1 MATPVGGVGS
11 TPLFGGL
18 SGYKRDAPSKPTSVP
33 GGNPAFRGKPNKP
46 GSAVGAPSIR
56 TSYNRQDQ
64 GTNVCIPYSRIVPL
78 HHLDHVGRV
87 QSGDVVFHSSYRV
100 NRTYLQPD
108 PRLTTVSMQT
118 DRVATKM
125 RLVGIDW
132 LNKQLG
138 GRPEYDSGIG
148 TPDGAY
154 VENWAVGENVILGT
168 PVGTEYIDPVSDN
181 VADEWRSLP
190 VLREWVCD
198 GVVLSNDE
206 PYCHTGNG
214 TNDSQL
220 FNIAVQGV
228 CALSNG
234 YCDFKGDGVESAH
247 RSFGA
252 TKDGYNDGGEPF
264 VHSTFQSFG
273 GEPFHHH
280 YPLQMF
286 DRKLRPMDTCFVGLV
301 CTKRILT
308 DAYRERLIRQTPKL
322 QSQYDAH
329 LFANPDDVAG
339 ATQAAIPG
347 AVQSFYTFHYV
358 CFSSNQAWEPR
369 SQARYNKATGL
380 FEGIEEMKVAQYGYA
395 DAPAKKA
402 TKHYEEAVQGETYDP
417 FVGPSR
423 REFEGMVGA
432 WKVGQIL
439 DISAK
444 KRDQYTGGPVDTT
457 TAVTVNVNIEFND
470 WRALRRSFDRPD
482 IGMRAPGARPWYH
495 IELSGIFSERL
506 GERAPGAVAAFQVAG
521 LPSAEALRAAQS
533 RYGDGYTN
541 PADDGASQAEIDK
554 HNAWML
560 YLKIHAHPRA
570 LFRLAANP
578 GAAPMDDAAYEQ
590 EIADVLAMS
599 TSSRDDERVFQWPT
613 MYMPL
618 LDAELTNIRTE
629 MESDNDDRMREAL
642 VAYPRRNDAAEPR
655 TASPFDDLFLQR
667 DNVRYKLLMN
677 LPIDPRTFNT
687 LQDLIGP
694 RDLATALDYSRAPLG
709 AVVGAVI
716 GSERRMLI
724 RSDLYRREGY
734 GNMPANRMLA
744 EPYAKTG
751 TGRPLLETEQ
761 YAFYPVGYRFYANGN
776 ELGVIGDGDDD
787 NDYDEQMRAA
797 YGSAHYTYEQ
807 SEEGHRPVFEAER
820 DYAADQRQELF
831 DLRNSPLTQLTSYQA
846 QLKTARN
853 LRIAGFGGG
862 FRARMNRVSTVGL
875 GRISYYE
882 GATFS
887 NGRVNT
893 FGPVGKAM
901 NALWLSIIDSA
912 RTVGEG
918 VNGVVGLRGYLTW
931 ASQYPGFAAGGPAF
945 GLAGFTVLR
954 RAGMPDVYD
963 VSNANPIPPN
973 ALLNEYP
980 DGEYLIP
987 DVDAL
992 LADKSWK
999 SMAPGDNFFRAAAL
1013 YRQGREL
1020 AGGVKAMVQFIDDYM
1035 AMHMLDGSPGMTKQD
1050 FIDWFTPPQAEELK
1064 QLVSDKMYLRA
1075 DRASEQYLELIQ
1087 SSLRFGPGQERV
1099 LRMVRDREGAAPAR
1113 APRST
1118 GTPAAPAA
1126 SSSSVEDVVMAPAS
1140 TGKSTGKAPAKAAA
1154 KPPSRRR
1161 PVPPVPTAAPT
1172 AATAARSPAPPSLG
1186 TTPEH
1191 AAVTSLSAESGAGA
1205 DLAAAVARSGRSPGT
1220 SPQHSPS
1227 VAAPTAAATTAP
1239 TPAAAAPQARP
1250 PARKRHATDAAGTS
1264 SGGQTSSLLSSIFGG
1279 SSGGSEAAPPA
1290 AAPTAAAPSNPL
1302 PSPSPSAASDEGAST
1317 GTGSSGRSRVR
1328 RPRDGR

>member
-724 RSDLYRREGY
+724 RSDLYQPRGLRQHARQPHARRAVRKDGHWS
-734 GNMPANRMLA
+734 AA
-744 EPYAKTG
+744 A
-751 TGRPLLETEQ
+751 
-761 YAFYPVGYRFYANGN
+761 
-776 ELGVIGDGDDD
+776 GDGAVRLLPGWV
-787 NDYDEQMRAA
+787 QILRKRQRA
-797 YGSAHYTYEQ
+797 GS
-807 SEEGHRPVFEAER
+807 HRRRRRRQTTTTSRCAQPTGPRTTRTNSPKRATGPSFEAER

-853 LRIAGFGGG
+853 LRIAGFWW
-862 FRARMNRVSTVGL
+862 RLPCAHEPRVDGGL
-875 GRISYYE
+875 GSHLVLRGCHVFKRPRQHVWPRRQGDE
-882 GATFS
+882 RAVALDHRFGAHG
-887 NGRVNT
+887 GRGRQRRRRVAWL
-893 FGPVGKAM
+893 PHVGKPVP
-901 NALWLSIIDSA
+901 
-912 RTVGEG
+912 R
-918 VNGVVGLRGYLTW
+918 
-931 ASQYPGFAAGGPAF
+931 
-945 GLAGFTVLR
+945 VLR
-954 RAGMPDVYD
+954 REGPRSA
-963 VSNANPIPPN
+963 
-973 ALLNEYP
+973 
-980 DGEYLIP
+980 
-987 DVDAL
+987 
-992 LADKSWK
+992 W
-999 SMAPGDNFFRAAAL
+999 
-1013 YRQGREL
+1013 
-1020 AGGVKAMVQFIDDYM
+1020 
-1035 AMHMLDGSPGMTKQD
+1035 
-1050 FIDWFTPPQAEELK
+1050 
-1064 QLVSDKMYLRA
+1064 
-1075 DRASEQYLELIQ
+1075 RASPC
-1087 SSLRFGPGQERV
+1087 F
-1099 LRMVRDREGAAPAR
+1099 
-1113 APRST
+1113 
-1118 GTPAAPAA
+1118 
-1126 SSSSVEDVVMAPAS
+1126 
-1140 TGKSTGKAPAKAAA
+1140 
-1154 KPPSRRR
+1154 
-1161 PVPPVPTAAPT
+1161 
-1172 AATAARSPAPPSLG
+1172 
-1186 TTPEH
+1186 
-1191 AAVTSLSAESGAGA
+1191 AG
-1205 DLAAAVARSGRSPGT
+1205 LACRT
-1220 SPQHSPS
+1220 C
-1227 VAAPTAAATTAP
+1227 TM
-1239 TPAAAAPQARP
+1239 
-1250 PARKRHATDAAGTS
+1250 
-1264 SGGQTSSLLSSIFGG
+1264 
-1279 SSGGSEAAPPA
+1279 
-1290 AAPTAAAPSNPL
+1290 
-1302 PSPSPSAASDEGAST
+1302 
-1317 GTGSSGRSRVR
+1317 
-1328 RPRDGR
+1328 